1 MRTTQYDNWWHAAAS
16 TRRARVEWVV
26 SLKRNFSINFEV
38 GGGEG
43 GVALCFQIGIPF
55 VATVYVTIDGVFA
68 APTKNREFRLAY
80 HDNAIYLKPWGH
92 AHEWNSK
99 DPWWMRG
106 LSVDMPWQPDHQYM
120 QVLDEN
126 RNVVYTRRDRNF
138 WQRLFNIGEKRS
150 WLADIHECDKAAESV
165 SKSFPF
171 THVTKHGDVQNRTV
185 TCHIERRVWGW
196 RWLPFIQRSSTYMD
210 YKFDKGTGK
219 GVGSWKGGTI
229 ASAIDIKDGE
239 SMADCVKRLE
249 VEFER

>member
-43 GVALCFQIGIPF
+43 GDALCFQIGIPF

-106 LSVDMPWQPDHQYM
+106 LSVDMP
-120 QVLDEN
+120 VS
-126 RNVVYTRRDRNF
+126 YTH
-138 WQRLFNIGEKRS
+138 LTLPTIY
-150 WLADIHECDKAAESV
+150 SV
-165 SKSFPF
+165 
-171 THVTKHGDVQNRTV
+171 
-185 TCHIERRVWGW
+185 
-196 RWLPFIQRSSTYMD
+196 
-210 YKFDKGTGK
+210 
-219 GVGSWKGGTI
+219 
-229 ASAIDIKDGE
+229 
-239 SMADCVKRLE
+239 
-249 VEFER
+249 